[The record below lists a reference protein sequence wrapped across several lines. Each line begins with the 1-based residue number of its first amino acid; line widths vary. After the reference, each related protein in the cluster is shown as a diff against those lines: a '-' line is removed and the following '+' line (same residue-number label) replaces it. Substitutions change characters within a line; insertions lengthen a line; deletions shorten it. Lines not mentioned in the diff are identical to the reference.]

1 MRNKENVVL
10 WAKEKGILDKAT
22 PITQGL
28 KTLEEVNELLVAI
41 VNDDREEI
49 KDAIGDIV
57 VTVIIQA
64 EMQGMDIEDCLESA
78 YNIIKHRKGKMQNG
92 QFVKEA

>member
-1 MRNKENVVL
+1 MRNKENVVF
-10 WAKEKGILDKAT
+10 WAREKGILDKAT

-41 VNDDREEI
+41 VNDDIEEI

>member
-1 MRNKENVVL
+1 M
-10 WAKEKGILDKAT
+10 
-22 PITQGL
+22 
-28 KTLEEVNELLVAI
+28 VAI